1 MPFALRRLFATL
13 LVFCEPNN
21 PRSLWEKFYDALS
34 EDYRQNLQLIA
45 EQVQS
50 ITVDHMTSFIESIGK
65 KIIDYNLPAY
75 NKASIIRNKPTKE
88 IGKLRL
94 NYKSQFQKKTY
105 I

>member
-34 EDYRQNLQLIA
+34 EDYRQNLQLTV
-45 EQVQS
+45 EQVQN
-50 ITVDHMTSFIESIGK
+50 ITLDHIASFIESMDK
-65 KIIDYNLPAY
+65 KITDYNVLAY
-75 NKASIIRNKPTKE
+75 NKAPSYETNLPR
-88 IGKLRL
+88 KLRL